1 MASHAEVLARQRQ
14 PAAVTRSARMRALS
28 RVPLAAVLI
37 VLAGLAS
44 WGIVLAPTWVPW
56 SVFVPLAVAAG
67 LFLSAAEMRLVLA
80 VVFICFTI
88 SAVIV
93 LTTGITKPNLPGT
106 AIGFVVVVAMMV
118 SVARS
123 RARLGVQGGLGETM
137 LVDLRDRLR
146 VHGELPPLPASWH
159 AESALYSA
167 HGEAFSGDF
176 VVADRT
182 RTEDAD
188 RLEIG
193 LFDVSGKGVGAGTR
207 SLLLSG
213 AFGGLL
219 GAMQPPEFL
228 PAANAYLLRQDWQ
241 EGFATAIH
249 VTFDLD
255 SGQFA
260 VSSAGH
266 PPAVQYHAG
275 SGLWKVLRAQ
285 HGPLLGVIPD
295 AQFPR
300 QQGCLEP
307 GDALLIYTD
316 GVIERRDRDL
326 DVGIDGMLGVAERY
340 LGQGFSG
347 AAERICGAAVA
358 GEMDDRAV
366 VMVWRT

>member
-241 EGFATAIH
+241 EGFATAVHLSI
-249 VTFDLD
+249 DLD
-255 SGQFA
+255 TGSFELR
-260 VSSAGH
+260 SAGH
-266 PPAVQYHAG
+266 PPAVQLHAG
-275 SGLWKVLRAQ
+275 SGRWGVHAAD
-285 HGPLLGVIPD
+285 GPILGLMPDAEFSVVRGTLQRGDAMLLFTDGLVETPRRDISLGIDKLLG
-295 AQFPR
+295 QSER
-300 QQGCLEP
+300 
-307 GDALLIYTD
+307 LLRSGFEHGAHRLI
-316 GVIERRDRDL
+316 DR
-326 DVGIDGMLGVAERY
+326 VESMN
-340 LGQGFSG
+340 
-347 AAERICGAAVA
+347 
-358 GEMDDRAV
+358 DDRALFLLH
-366 VMVWRT
+366 RR